1 MSRVLIWLSRRSPAS
16 IFAVTLA
23 ALVLGTV
30 LGLDRFPWPLRT
42 AGAALSTTIIF
53 GYPFV
58 IVFGFPAPYSS
69 VISRRVSI
77 LAILVV
83 VTACIASVIDIHSAP
98 KAVDTWP
105 GRLFGLLFGVLIF
118 SPFFVAI
125 HVLGQARRAL
135 GVYKPLDSIGAW
147 ISLVYFGLGGVFFLH
162 RIVADAAETVVAGA
176 GTDKGIRD
184 APAV

>member
-1 MSRVLIWLSRRSPAS
+1 MPRVLIWLSRKSAAS

-23 ALVLGTV
+23 ALVLGTF
-30 LGLDRFPWPLRT
+30 LNLDRFPWPVRT
-42 AGAALSTTIIF
+42 IGAVLSTAIIF

-69 VISRRVSI
+69 VTSRRVSI
-77 LAILVV
+77 LAVIAV
-83 VTACIASVIDIHSAP
+83 VTACVASVIDIHAAP
-98 KAVDTWP
+98 EAVDTWS
-105 GRLFGLLFGVLIF
+105 GRLVGLLFGVLIF
-118 SPFFVAI
+118 SPFFFAT

-147 ISLVYFGLGGVFFLH
+147 ISLFYFGLGGVFFLH
-162 RIVADAAETVVAGA
+162 RKVASAAETLVAGRR
-176 GTDKGIRD
+176 TDNGIRD